1 MFKSIIRTIFQ
12 AAIFSFSLLLLG
24 QDVYRVDP
32 VHSDAS
38 FKIRHLLSK
47 TTGTF
52 SKIDGTIVH
61 YPNAIQKSSVV
72 FTIESNSIDTNNE
85 ARDKHLRGDDFF
97 DVQKFPELRFVSTK
111 VVAGSSSSELLVTG
125 NFTLRGITKVITV
138 PVTFLGSTPTPFKD
152 IRAGFE
158 TMFKINRN
166 EFGIVYGKGIL
177 GEDVEISLNVEAIKK

>member
-1 MFKSIIRTIFQ
+1 MFKSIIRTTFQ